1 MTENR
6 TRRRTR
12 TLVLARKF
20 FLDLAF
26 AHAAPVAALFMLL
39 GCGIPFLFPAESVMV
54 PNFSFG
60 NYASRI
66 PLIAVVFFPALAA
79 GVWESE
85 RREGTFDLLL
95 SFPASDLTV
104 AIAKTLS
111 LFLVYAIAILL
122 TVPLA
127 LSLPELGA
135 SLGVAIEA
143 NPLLPGYCMLLLFG
157 LSLSAFTTFVAL
169 RFSGAVVP
177 ILVSAAAIA
186 FFDGVHL
193 IPSLVLLPAPLSRL
207 CMEASLAW
215 HLDASFRGIIDAR
228 DVLFFVLPT
237 VFFVASSVLRIL
249 RVRETA

>member
-1 MTENR
+1 MAEKQTK
-6 TRRRTR
+6 RRTS
-12 TLVLARKF
+12 TFVLARKF

-26 AHAAPVAALFMLL
+26 APAAPVAALFMLF
-39 GCGIPFLFPAESVMV
+39 GCGIPFLFPAESVIV

-66 PLIAVVFFPALAA
+66 PLLAVLFFPALAS

-85 RREGTFDLLL
+85 RRAGTFDLLL

-104 AIAKTLS
+104 AFAKTLS
-111 LFLVYAIAILL
+111 LFFVYAIAILL

-127 LSLPELGA
+127 HSLPGLGA
-135 SLGVAIEA
+135 SLDVATEV

-157 LSLSAFTTFVAL
+157 LSLSAFTAFVSL

-186 FFDGVHL
+186 LFDGVHL
-193 IPSLVLLPAPLSRL
+193 LPSLVLLPAPVSRL
-207 CMEASLAW
+207 CMEVSLAW

-228 DVLFFVLPT
+228 DVLFFAVPT
-237 VFFVASSVLRIL
+237 VFFIALSSLRIL
-249 RVRETA
+249 KIRETA